1 MRKVAVV
8 MAVLVLAGCENEV
21 EGVHKQVA
29 EHLQNPKTA
38 KFANVRI
45 DTQGSICG
53 QVRGKDDAGTFEP
66 YRSYVA
72 IKHDGQ
78 YEILIDGVG
87 DAGTILRIREV
98 CGGADLQR
106 RADALADQ
114 PAPDGWDVEVIQGP
128 NMGALSDM
136 TARLIEKG
144 IPSSVEYRNGKPVV
158 LMGPFPSKAEAEARK
173 ADVMA
178 RLGTDSI
185 VIQHGAER

>member
-1 MRKVAVV
+1 MRKLAVV
-8 MAVLVLAGCENEV
+8 MAVLALAGCENEV

-29 EHLQNPKTA
+29 EHLDNSKTA

-45 DTQGSICG
+45 DTQGTICG
-53 QVRGKDDAGTFEP
+53 QVRDKDEAGKYTP

-72 IKHDGQ
+72 IKRDGQ
-78 YEILIDGVG
+78 YEILVDETGNN
-87 DAGTILRIREV
+87 LRIREM

-106 RADALADQ
+106 RAEALADQ
-114 PAPDGWDVEVIQGP
+114 PAPQGWDVEVIQGA

-144 IPSSVEYRNGKPVV
+144 IPSFVEHRDGKPVV
-158 LMGPFPSKAEAEARK
+158 LMGPFATRAEAEARR

-178 RLGTDSI
+178 RQGTDSI
-185 VIQHGAER
+185 VIQHGVPR

>member
-1 MRKVAVV
+1 MRKLAVVVAVL
-8 MAVLVLAGCENEV
+8 ALAGCENEV

-29 EHLQNPKTA
+29 EHLGNPSKA

-45 DTQGSICG
+45 DTQGTICG
-53 QVRGKDDAGTFEP
+53 QVRDKDEAGQYTA

-72 IKHDGQ
+72 IKRNGQ
-78 YEILIDGVG
+78 YDIIVDDTGNN
-87 DAGTILRIREV
+87 LRIREA

-114 PAPDGWDVEVIQGP
+114 PAPEGWDVEVIQGA

-144 IPSSVEYRNGKPVV
+144 IPSSVEYRDGKPVV
-158 LMGPFPSKAEAEARK
+158 LMGPFPTKAEADARK
-173 ADVMA
+173 ADVMG

-185 VIQHGAER
+185 VIQHGASR

>member
-1 MRKVAVV
+1 MRKLAVV
-8 MAVLVLAGCENEV
+8 MAVLALAGCENEV

-29 EHLQNPKTA
+29 EHLHNPKTA

-53 QVRGKDDAGTFEP
+53 QVRGKDDAGQYEA

-78 YEILIDGVG
+78 YEILVDDSGNN
-87 DAGTILRIREV
+87 LRIREV
-98 CGGADLQR
+98 CGGAELQR
-106 RADALADQ
+106 RADVLADQ
-114 PAPDGWDVEVIQGP
+114 PAPEGWDVEVIQGA
-128 NMGALSDM
+128 NMGALTDM

-158 LMGPFPSKAEAEARK
+158 LMGPFPTKAEAEARK

-185 VIQHGAER
+185 VIQHGAQR

>member
-8 MAVLVLAGCENEV
+8 MAVLALAGCENEV

-38 KFANVRI
+38 KFANVRF
-45 DTQGSICG
+45 DQQGIICG
-53 QVRGKDDAGTFEP
+53 QVRGKDDAGVFVP

-72 IKHDGQ
+72 IKQAAGDYQ
-78 YEILIDGVG
+78 LIIADQGSNL
-87 DAGTILRIREV
+87 AIREK

-106 RADALADQ
+106 AADAAADK
-114 PAPDGWDVEVIQGP
+114 PAPQGWDVEIVQGA

-136 TARLIEKG
+136 TARLIEKQ
-144 IPSSVEYRNGKPVV
+144 IPSSVVYRNGKPVV
-158 LMGPFPSKAEAEARK
+158 LLGPYPDKAQAEAQQ

-185 VIQHGAER
+185 VIQHDAPR

>member
-1 MRKVAVV
+1 
-8 MAVLVLAGCENEV
+8 MAVLALAGCENEV

-29 EHLQNPKTA
+29 EHLHNPKTA

-53 QVRGKDDAGTFEP
+53 QVRGKDDAGQYEA

-78 YEILIDGVG
+78 YEILVDDSGNN
-87 DAGTILRIREV
+87 LRIREV
-98 CGGADLQR
+98 CGGAELQR
-106 RADALADQ
+106 RADVLADQ
-114 PAPDGWDVEVIQGP
+114 PAPEGWDVEVIQGA
-128 NMGALSDM
+128 NMGALTDM

-158 LMGPFPSKAEAEARK
+158 LMGPFPTKAEAEARK

-185 VIQHGAER
+185 VIQHGAQR

>member
-1 MRKVAVV
+1 MRKLAVV
-8 MAVLVLAGCENEV
+8 MAVLALAGCENEV
-21 EGVHKQVA
+21 EGIHKQVA
-29 EHLQNPKTA
+29 EHLHNPKTA

-45 DTQGSICG
+45 DTQGMVCG
-53 QVRGKDDAGTFEP
+53 QVRGKDDNGQFEA

-72 IKHDGQ
+72 VKRDGQ
-78 YEILIDGVG
+78 YQILVDDTGNN
-87 DAGTILRIREV
+87 LPIREL

-114 PAPDGWDVEVIQGP
+114 PAPDGWDVEVIQGA

-144 IPSSVEYRNGKPVV
+144 IPSWVEYRAGKPVV
-158 LMGPFPSKAEAEARK
+158 LMGPFPSKAEADARK

-178 RLGTDSI
+178 RLGTDSV
-185 VIQHGAER
+185 VIQHGVER